1 MPRPAVNVRG
11 FNDFVHVPLNV
22 QELKCKT
29 AVWDWWFFFEFLNLA
44 RGFMF
49 LISWRRVRQHSVC
62 SKRPASRHAHH
73 NPFQRSLA
81 RSDNT
86 GSRARVCHATHQTR
100 VPCLLPCARIS
111 SATPALMCTLQ
122 RRFLGISQA
131 NNLSALLKCS
141 VRRQGR
147 RPCGLVTNPCCPSN
161 KAFSCSAI
169 RLFGSEAPA
178 SCSSVSGGLRAA
190 GVPRGLPRCLLKF
203 PVRCTLTFRGTAQS
217 QSLELHKQRSGS
229 ATEVGPLGKVP
240 KTGGD
245 SLLHGAAQDQ

>member
-1 MPRPAVNVRG
+1 MPRPAVNVRV

-22 QELKCKT
+22 QQLKCKT
-29 AVWDWWFFFEFLNLA
+29 AVWDWLFFFEFLNLA

-111 SATPALMCTLQ
+111 SATPTLMCTLQ

-131 NNLSALLKCS
+131 SNLSALLKCS

-147 RPCGLVTNPCCPSN
+147 RPCELVTNPCCPSN

-190 GVPRGLPRCLLKF
+190 ECLGDCQGVCSNSPY
-203 PVRCTLTFRGTAQS
+203 
-217 QSLELHKQRSGS
+217 
-229 ATEVGPLGKVP
+229 
-240 KTGGD
+240 
-245 SLLHGAAQDQ
+245 AAL

>member
-1 MPRPAVNVRG
+1 
-11 FNDFVHVPLNV
+11 
-22 QELKCKT
+22 
-29 AVWDWWFFFEFLNLA
+29 
-44 RGFMF
+44 MF
-49 LISWRRVRQHSVC
+49 LISGRRVRQHSIC

-111 SATPALMCTLQ
+111 SATPTLMCTLQ

-131 NNLSALLKCS
+131 SNLSALLKCS

-169 RLFGSEAPA
+169 RLAARPRPPA
-178 SCSSVSGGLRAA
+178 ARFRAASFSLKRLRAA
-190 GVPRGLPRCLLKF
+190 ECFGDCQGVCSNSPY
-203 PVRCTLTFRGTAQS
+203 
-217 QSLELHKQRSGS
+217 
-229 ATEVGPLGKVP
+229 
-240 KTGGD
+240 
-245 SLLHGAAQDQ
+245 AAL